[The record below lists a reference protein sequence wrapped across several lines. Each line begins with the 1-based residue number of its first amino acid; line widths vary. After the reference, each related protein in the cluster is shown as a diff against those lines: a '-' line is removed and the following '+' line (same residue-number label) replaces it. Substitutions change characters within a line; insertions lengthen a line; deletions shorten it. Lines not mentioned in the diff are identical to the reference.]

1 MVLTVA
7 VFVLDLI
14 FALLMAIATV
24 VSIKDNEDVA
34 PLSAFVALLYAANLY
49 VIWRWTKWCM

>member
-1 MVLTVA
+1 MLLTVI
-7 VFVLDLI
+7 VFVLDII
-14 FALLMAIATV
+14 FAFLMAVATV
-24 VSIKDNEDVA
+24 LSIKDNEDVA